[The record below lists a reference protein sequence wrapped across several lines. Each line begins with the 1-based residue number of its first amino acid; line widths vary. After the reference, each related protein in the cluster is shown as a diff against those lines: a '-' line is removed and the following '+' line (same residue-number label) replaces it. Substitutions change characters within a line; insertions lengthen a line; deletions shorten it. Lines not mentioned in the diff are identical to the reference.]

1 MYSGPFITRLY
12 AGYGLAPMLNS
23 GEYDAMA

>member
-1 MYSGPFITRLY
+1 MYIGSFITRLY
-12 AGYGLAPMLNS
+12 ASYGLAPMLNA